1 MGGSSTNWFFETK
14 KYNFNNDNNDL
25 QSSTKSTD
33 THPSLYPIGEKFKSF
48 GWSTV
53 DCNGNSNS
61 EIFKAIAKDNNNKPK
76 AIIAKTMKGFP
87 ISFMKD
93 IPMWHYRSPNKN
105 ELKIALEELKWEIYL
120 LMNFID

>member
-1 MGGSSTNWFFETK
+1 MSDGELHEGSIWEAALLIGSLKLKNITLII
-14 KYNFNNDNNDL
+14 DNNDL

-76 AIIAKTMKGFP
+76 AIIAKTMKRF
-87 ISFMKD
+87 S
-93 IPMWHYRSPNKN
+93 NKFY
-105 ELKIALEELKWEIYL
+105 ERYTYVALQIAK
-120 LMNFID
+120 